1 MRKLISISLVAVAAL
16 SAIGYRNQV
25 ANESANVLTTLNLE
39 ALSQKEAWA
48 GVEFAKG
55 CVYSPSE
62 WCVIS
67 FDRVYRY
74 CEPVY

>member
-25 ANESANVLTTLNLE
+25 ANESANALTTLNLE

-48 GVEFAKG
+48 GVEFAKNCITKDDDT
-55 CVYSPSE
+55 CVLNPFHY
-62 WCVIS
+62 
-67 FDRVYRY
+67 FDNA
-74 CEPVY
+74 EPYE